1 MKVVI
6 LAGGLGT
13 RLQEETVI
21 KPKPMVE
28 IGGRPILWH
37 IMKIFNSFGFNEFYI
52 ALGYKAELIKD
63 YFLNY
68 RLVNTDLTVRTRT
81 GAVDFDQEP
90 SEDWIV
96 HLVDTGAQTQ
106 TGGRLKRLADLIG
119 QEPFLMTYG
128 DGVADVNIPDLID
141 FHRRQGRLATVTAVH
156 PPARFGEIQFADSLV
171 AGFAEKP
178 QVGDGWINGGFFV
191 LEPDVLSYIADD
203 SIPWEAEPMNR
214 LVREK
219 QLSAYRHPG
228 FWQCMDTVRDVKLLE
243 SLWAEGNAPWKVW
256 E

>member
-13 RLQEETVI
+13 RLQEETVV

-37 IMKIFNSFGFNEFYI
+37 IMKIFASYGYNEFII
-52 ALGYKAELIKD
+52 ALGYKAEYIKD

-68 RLVNTDLTVRTRT
+68 RPVNTDLTVQTRT
-81 GAVDFDQEP
+81 GKVDFYREP
-90 SEDWIV
+90 PEDWIV

-106 TGGRLKRLADLIG
+106 TGGRLKRLTDFIG
-119 QEPFLMTYG
+119 QEPFMMTYG
-128 DGVADVNIPDLID
+128 DGVADVNIPELID
-141 FHRRQGRLATVTAVH
+141 FHQRQGRLATVTAVH
-156 PPARFGEIQFADSLV
+156 PPARFGEIQFDDSLV

-191 LEPDVLSYIADD
+191 LDPKVLDYIPGDM
-203 SIPWEAEPMNR
+203 SPWEVEPMNR

-243 SLWAEGNAPWKVW
+243 TLWAEGRAPWKVW
-256 E
+256 